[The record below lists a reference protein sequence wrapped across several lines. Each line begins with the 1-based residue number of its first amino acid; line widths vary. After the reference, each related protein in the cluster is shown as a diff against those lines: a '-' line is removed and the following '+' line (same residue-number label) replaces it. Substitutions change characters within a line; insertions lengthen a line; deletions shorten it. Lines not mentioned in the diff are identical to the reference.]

1 MATIP
6 VVSPKLVS
14 GLKFSDAK
22 TMTTQRPSAIILL
35 LITLAIAVAL
45 SLYWY
50 RENQYSDQRDWDANR
65 QHLPDIAVLQQRIQN
80 NLFNDNPSAIDSV
93 GTDTDQIIDPQAME
107 AKLAGL
113 TKNVTTLRQPSE
125 QELLDYYREHQA
137 EYREFSLFSFRHLL
151 FSSAKYG
158 GSAYQQAEQRLQQL
172 QNGIEPTNTEAY
184 QATSDQIEATFGRS
198 FAEKLL
204 LLATQPSSQSLSQ
217 SCWTGPIA
225 SRLGVHILCIDNA
238 VIGEIPSL
246 DEVRS
251 QVINDW
257 RFANAGEG

>member
-1 MATIP
+1 MTTFRSIATI
-6 VVSPKLVS
+6 
-14 GLKFSDAK
+14 
-22 TMTTQRPSAIILL
+22 LL
-35 LITLAIAVAL
+35 ALTLIIAVTL

-65 QHLPDIAVLQQRIQN
+65 QNLPDIEVLQQRIQN
-80 NLFNDNPSAIDSV
+80 SLFSDNSASLDAV
-93 GTDTDQIIDPQAME
+93 GTDTDQIMDPQAME

-125 QELLDYYREHQA
+125 QELFDYYREHQA
-137 EYREFSLFSFRHLL
+137 EYREFSLFSFRHLF

-158 GSAYQQAEQRLQQL
+158 GSAYQQAEQYLQQL
-172 QNGIEPTNTEAY
+172 NNGIEPTNVAVF
-184 QATSDQIEATFGRS
+184 QAASDQIEATFGRS
-198 FAEKLL
+198 FADKLL
-204 LLATQPSSQSLSQ
+204 IIATQPPSQSRSQ

-225 SRLGVHILCIDNA
+225 SRLGVHIVCIDNA
-238 VIGEIPSL
+238 VVGEIPSL